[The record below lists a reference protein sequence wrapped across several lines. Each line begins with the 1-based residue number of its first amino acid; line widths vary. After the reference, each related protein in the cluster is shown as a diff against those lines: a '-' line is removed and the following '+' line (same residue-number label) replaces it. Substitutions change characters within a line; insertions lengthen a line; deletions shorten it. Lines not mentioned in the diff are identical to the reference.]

1 MLWYLLQISWI
12 KISGCGHPWES
23 VFYKIPSEFYILY
36 MSAWESLPK
45 TKTQAFLRI
54 TYGCFTSAGSQ
65 GMSSNP
71 KGLELRDPESS
82 FLGISP
88 IDSGLRLVRPQT
100 DKLCSQVLQLCF
112 C

>member
-45 TKTQAFLRI
+45 T
-54 TYGCFTSAGSQ
+54 
-65 GMSSNP
+65 
-71 KGLELRDPESS
+71 
-82 FLGISP
+82 
-88 IDSGLRLVRPQT
+88 
-100 DKLCSQVLQLCF
+100 
-112 C
+112 